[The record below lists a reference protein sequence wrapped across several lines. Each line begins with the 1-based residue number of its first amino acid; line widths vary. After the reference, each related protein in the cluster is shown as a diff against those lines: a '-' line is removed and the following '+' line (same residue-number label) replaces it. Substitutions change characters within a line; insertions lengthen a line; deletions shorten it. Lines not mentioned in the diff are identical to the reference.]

1 MPIRNKLEDDADTL
15 QSRTSL
21 TTDDVISLLEFVLF
35 NSSFVYNGCF
45 YKQIHGCAM
54 GSPVSPVVANLC
66 MDAIKESPISS
77 TRVPPNIWKRYVDD
91 SFVTVKKDC
100 VSEFHDKLNS
110 IDPMISFAT
119 EKRKPNQQI
128 SFLDSLVSRNNSFF
142 VLDVFCKLTHTHRYL
157 DFNSQHEKKHKIST
171 ASTLLNRA
179 CNLPSTIEGK
189 PSKVIHVN
197 SAFFANG
204 YPPTFISKV
213 LKKKKT
219 SPELIPSPEELTG
232 MHVLQFD

>member
-1 MPIRNKLEDDADTL
+1 MTILCSQELTSPQTMLSRML
-15 QSRTSL
+15 Q
-21 TTDDVISLLEFVLF
+21 
-35 NSSFVYNGCF
+35 YNCCF

-66 MDAIKESPISS
+66 MEAIEESPISS
-77 TRVPPNIWKRYVDD
+77 TRVPPKIWKRYVDD
-91 SFVTVKKDC
+91 SFVTLKKDC

-110 IDPMISFAT
+110 IDPMISFT
-119 EKRKPNQQI
+119 MEKENNQQI

-142 VLDVFCKLTHTHRYL
+142 VLDVFCKPSHTHRYL
-157 DFNSQHEKKHKIST
+157 DFNSQHDKKHKIST

-197 SAFFANG
+197 NALLANG
-204 YPPTFISKV
+204 YPAAVIPKV
-213 LKKKKT
+213 LRDK
-219 SPELIPSPEELTG
+219 ELMGISS
-232 MHVLQFD
+232 V